1 MATDEEKCKLGKL
14 LQGLEVPEV
23 KLTERC
29 SDLVKSFHQRFG
41 GEVEAE
47 SRQESEEI
55 NDGLTENPYK
65 VDPKLLEENEKKLKE
80 LLAESKRAKK
90 VNSESV
96 LMTSADPKR
105 PWRTNSNK
113 EKLLRVDS
121 ELKRH
126 VEKSSEMIVPLPE
139 NEMQDL
145 VKACREEGNVA
156 PAVGSN
162 RLRET
167 VDAAK
172 KNLPH
177 FQYKKIYN
185 STATSIMPQAHAV
198 QSQPA
203 QPKLTLTN
211 E

>member
-80 LLAESKRAKK
+80 LLAESKRYIAYKSY
-90 VNSESV
+90 VFVGHYSYSTTSQHTLFSEPEQSG
-96 LMTSADPKR
+96 LESKLIP
-105 PWRTNSNK
+105 SNIHC
-113 EKLLRVDS
+113 D
-121 ELKRH
+121 
-126 VEKSSEMIVPLPE
+126 
-139 NEMQDL
+139 
-145 VKACREEGNVA
+145 
-156 PAVGSN
+156 
-162 RLRET
+162 
-167 VDAAK
+167 
-172 KNLPH
+172 
-177 FQYKKIYN
+177 
-185 STATSIMPQAHAV
+185 
-198 QSQPA
+198 
-203 QPKLTLTN
+203 
-211 E
+211 